1 LSLSSYVLHSF
12 IKYNLLEQG
21 ARRQKKKQ
29 RMGKKEFFTSGERG
43 ENQERR
49 TGKEERNRKDPFVA
63 ASKRSWFK
71 EASET

>member
-1 LSLSSYVLHSF
+1 LSLSSYALHAL

-21 ARRQKKKQ
+21 ARRQKKQ
-29 RMGKKEFFTSGERG
+29 RMGKKRNFSLLEKG